1 MRQAVVQIEKSQTKQ
16 SYWSPLGVHSCI
28 EGELLLQNL
37 VHTIILIVSGS
48 LHFLNNL
55 GHQ

>member
-1 MRQAVVQIEKSQTKQ
+1 MIQAVVQIEKSQTEQ
-16 SYWSPLGVHSCI
+16 SWSPLGVHSCI

-55 GHQ
+55 DHQ